1 MEKHQIETALKNFGA
16 SGQSDASINLFNIL
30 GYNTSRNS
38 PLQTPDYRSFF
49 ETFSLGDLS
58 FRSERARTDEW
69 NYVDFLFQLTKH
81 EVSDSLSLFD
91 TSKVDE
97 TVMESYLFIT
107 VGLTGNKYSR
117 TILSEITR
125 EINRIFTMPVLVL
138 FKYDNL
144 LTLSIINRRINKK
157 NSDKDVLDKVTLIKD
172 IDITSPHRAH
182 IEILYDLSFQELQR
196 KYQINS
202 FIKLHEAWQKTLD
215 IKTLS
220 KKFFDELADWFFW
233 AHDKVRFPND
243 RNLPQQNNTQM
254 GLIRLVTRMIFVWFL
269 KEKKLVPENLF
280 DPAFIKDLLKGFDP
294 DSSESP
300 VYYNAILQN
309 LFFAT
314 LNQKMNERKFAI
326 EGDFE
331 VNRREYGIKTLFRH
345 ANLFTKDRDYVLSLF
360 QDIPF
365 LNGGLFDCLDKP
377 ADDSGKIL
385 YTDGFTRKQEKSAVV
400 PDLLFWGKEDN
411 ADLSKFYESER
422 KNRKCRGLI
431 QIFSGYKF
439 TIEENTPIEEEIALD
454 PELLGKVFENLL
466 AFYNPETSTTARKS
480 TGSFYTPREI
490 VNYMVDESLIA
501 YLKTKLLDDK
511 SGSTPARWP
520 EKEEELEN
528 HLRLLVSYSDAE
540 HPFTK
545 DEIVFIIECIDS
557 IKVLDPACGSGAF
570 PMGILHKLVFI
581 LGKLDPDNSMWR
593 NLQKQKALKET
604 DTAFDLTEQAERE
617 RRLQEINEAFE
628 NNSSD
633 YGRKLYLIENCI
645 YGVDIQPIA
654 VQISKL
660 RFFISLL
667 VDQIENSNHENRGIR
682 ALPNLETKFVAANTL
697 IGLNA
702 TDSPVIVPN
711 EVVDLEDELKELRN
725 KHFLA
730 KTYKEKIQLQKEDK
744 ATRQLIAS
752 KLEAVGFPP
761 ESAKKIS
768 NYDIYDQMASSDW
781 FDPEWMFGVST
792 GFDVVIGNPPWIYSK
807 NISAEAKS
815 LYSRIFKT
823 AHGQYDLFNLF
834 IEVAVQFSV
843 ENGIISFITPDRFI
857 TNIDYEA
864 LRIYLLKYTF
874 LIEISNLGDG
884 VFENVD
890 MPSAIFIAKKS
901 MNFNS
906 RLRARC
912 DFFSAYNFKDQNL
925 FLSTYN
931 SIFTIFGD
939 DKVSRLLEMIQVDS
953 GKISDHFLNARGVE
967 IGKTHGCIIE
977 TATENSR
984 SFLRGMDIDR
994 YEIHPSVYIEIDHPD
1009 INYKEDDLYVGR
1021 KILLRKTGEGI
1032 KAAIDVDDR
1041 MVIQVIY
1048 ILKRR
1053 ESSPFE
1059 EFYTLGILNSNLMEF
1074 YYHNTFGEKDRKT
1087 FPHLTQGK
1095 VLELPLKL
1103 PDDLSMKKIALLAQ
1117 MASCINNN
1125 MDSKSLFLQ
1134 TIINYAVYAVY
1145 LPSKFIGV
1153 LPELLGS
1160 VELPSKDFLSL
1171 DRDSK
1176 NAIISNLIMKYSDQN
1191 SPQIKLINDLI
1202 QIEEV
1207 KIIEG
1212 RE

>member
-30 GYNTSRNS
+30 GYNTSRTS
-38 PLQTPDYRSFF
+38 PLQSPDYRSFF

-58 FRSERARTDEW
+58 FRPERARTDEW
-69 NYVDFLFQLTKH
+69 NYVDFLFQLTKY
-81 EVSDSLSLFD
+81 EVCDSLSLFD
-91 TSKVDE
+91 TSKVDK

-107 VGLTGNKYSR
+107 VGLTGNNYSR

-125 EINRIFTMPVLVL
+125 EINRIFSMPVLVL

-144 LTLSIINRRINKK
+144 LTLSIINRRINKR
-157 NSDKDVLDKVTLIKD
+157 NSEKDVLDKVTLIKD
-172 IDITSPHRAH
+172 IDITAPHRAH

-280 DPAFIKDLLKGFDP
+280 DSAFIKDLLKGFDP
-294 DSSESP
+294 DSPKSP

-400 PDLLFWGKEDN
+400 PDLLFWGKEEN

-511 SGSTPARWP
+511 SGSTPARWH

-528 HLRLLVSYSDAE
+528 NLRLLVSYTDAE
-540 HPFTK
+540 HPFTN

-593 NLQKQKALKET
+593 SLQKQKALKET

-667 VDQIENSNHENRGIR
+667 VDQIENPNHENRGIR

-711 EVVDLEDELKELRN
+711 EVVDLEEELKKLRN

-730 KTYKEKIQLQKEDK
+730 KTYKEKMQLQKEDK

-761 ESAKKIS
+761 ESARKIS
-768 NYDIYDQMASSDW
+768 NYDIYDQMASSEW

-792 GFDVVIGNPPWIYSK
+792 GFDVVIGNPPYVVTSVNAYQNYEWKGDLYFLFF
-807 NISAEAKS
+807 EAGLKY
-815 LYSRIFKT
+815 LLKT
-823 AHGQYDLFNLF
+823 
-834 IEVAVQFSV
+834 
-843 ENGIISFITPDRFI
+843 NGILSFITPRFYLFNKNCEKLRRYLLEK
-857 TNIDYEA
+857 T
-864 LRIYLLKYTF
+864 RIYSLVECDPFDAITENVITTVQKMNYSNDFLNIYSFENDSLLKTNKLSIGNI
-874 LIEISNLGDG
+874 LINKYCEINPNLTNA
-884 VFENVD
+884 E
-890 MPSAIFIAKKS
+890 
-901 MNFNS
+901 
-906 RLRARC
+906 
-912 DFFSAYNFKDQNL
+912 
-925 FLSTYN
+925 
-931 SIFTIFGD
+931 SII
-939 DKVSRLLEMIQVDS
+939 
-953 GKISDHFLNARGVE
+953 LNAIHFDSHELGSIATSIRGAE
-967 IGKTHGCIIE
+967 IGKKDLSK
-977 TATENSR
+977 TESGYPILIGYDVQRFCVNPTGARISFDHKEFIRLQNFFNSDN
-984 SFLRGMDIDR
+984 FL
-994 YEIHPSVYIEIDHPD
+994 
-1009 INYKEDDLYVGR
+1009 
-1021 KILLRKTGEGI
+1021 LLRRVSAFLVAASSNSHIAFNKNLYGI
-1032 KAAIDVDDR
+1032 YPSKEYDKR
-1041 MVIQVIY
+1041 Y
-1048 ILKRR
+1048 ICAL
-1053 ESSPFE
+1053 
-1059 EFYTLGILNSNLMEF
+1059 LNSNLLNF
-1074 YYHNTFGEKDRKT
+1074 YYKRRFTTKKEQVFPEIQTYLFEQLPIKKGSQEQVRVITYASEILNTISNDTIRDT
-1087 FPHLTQGK
+1087 
-1095 VLELPLKL
+1095 
-1103 PDDLSMKKIALLAQ
+1103 
-1117 MASCINNN
+1117 
-1125 MDSKSLFLQ
+1125 KSLQDFYWLLL
-1134 TIINYAVYAVY
+1134 NSVVYELY
-1145 LPSKFIGV
+1145 FSEETKKNNCV
-1153 LPELLGS
+1153 LIEHLG
-1160 VELPSKDFLSL
+1160 ELPSLGSECPDEKKLSVIEDFYKTVSLSAHPVQI
-1171 DRDSK
+1171 
-1176 NAIISNLIMKYSDQN
+1176 AISRMKE
-1191 SPQIKLINDLI
+1191 L
-1202 QIEEV
+1202 EEV

-1212 RE
+1212 RV